1 MEIDGRLRREIE
13 KRLELA
19 QNKQEIE
26 ATEIWLREI
35 EAIYRK
41 KYESLAAVQAALKG
55 LMERMGNRITVLKRA
70 VREES

>member
-19 QNKQEIE
+19 QIKQEIE